1 MKMES
6 LVRSTLSYGLTGLAS
21 DLLTKK
27 IGVANFANVS
37 NSSVAVEVII
47 ILVVVIIALLV
58 TILLCV
64 AVYRLTDSG
73 VQAILYLF
81 FGGLY
86 LSIALLYY
94 AFTDHKFCKVKA

>member
-1 MKMES
+1 MES
-6 LVRSTLSYGLTGLAS
+6 LARSTLSYGLTGLAA

-27 IGVANFANVS
+27 TGVSHFANVS
-37 NSSVAVEVII
+37 ATAVVII
-47 ILVVVIIALLV
+47 VVVVIIALLV
-58 TILLCV
+58 SILLCV